1 METIQEYLYS
11 TSIINALTYI
21 ITSVILF
28 TIGKLIY
35 KLINRN
41 IDIKNELIEKDN
53 FAFILSYVGYFIGLI
68 IIIGA
73 AIKGDSYGL
82 ANDILQISLY
92 SILGIL
98 LLHISIWVSNKV
110 ILPKFDIKKEI
121 ITDKNAGTG
130 IIEAS
135 IYIANGL
142 ILFAALVGESNSL
155 AEGIKTFIAYWF
167 IGNIVLILTS
177 KVFSIWMKYDIH
189 NEIEKDNVAAG
200 LSFSG
205 AIIAM
210 SIIIMNALIDPFID
224 WVTTGTDVIIY
235 TILGCILLP
244 IVRWLTDKLLLPGR
258 SLTDEISNQEIPNI
272 GAGLLEAFAYVGA
285 ALLIIWSL

>member
-1 METIQEYLYS
+1 METIQEYIDS

-21 ITSVILF
+21 LTSILLF
-28 TIGKLIY
+28 AIGKIIY
-35 KLINRN
+35 KLIHRK
-41 IDIKNELIEKDN
+41 IDINHELVEKDN
-53 FAFILSYVGYFIGLI
+53 FAFILSYVGYFTGII

-82 ANDILQISLY
+82 GSDIAQISLY

-98 LLHISIWVSNKV
+98 LLHISIWISNKL
-110 ILPKFDIKKEI
+110 ILPNFDIKKEI

-135 IYIANGL
+135 IYVANAL
-142 ILFAALVGESNSL
+142 VLYAALIGESNSL
-155 AEGIKTFIAYWF
+155 AEGIKTFIIYWLL
-167 IGNIVLILTS
+167 GNIVLIGTS
-177 KVFSIWMKYDIH
+177 KIFSLWMKYDIH
-189 NEIEKDNVAAG
+189 SEIEKDNVAAG
-200 LSFSG
+200 VSFSG
-205 AIIAM
+205 AILAM

-224 WVTTGTDVIIY
+224 WTSTFIDIVMY

-244 IVRWLTDKLLLPGR
+244 IVRWLADKLLLPGR
-258 SLTDEISNQEIPNI
+258 SLTDEISNQETPNI

-285 ALLIIWSL
+285 SLLIVWSL

>member
-210 SIIIMNALIDPFID
+210 SIIIMNALIDPFMD